1 VPDDADA
8 VAADDADA
16 VGAADADAE
25 ADPAV
30 APDAEPGAE
39 GDPDAEP
46 DALALVEGD
55 GAPGEDEPWPAGWPP
70 VHAAAASNGSS
81 AAAAASR
88 GRKVIGVTP
97 SVCPL
102 VRRTQ
107 GIRRAAVPAFPTARG
122 VRLLR

>member
-1 VPDDADA
+1 VPDGADA
-8 VAADDADA
+8 VAVDDVDA

-30 APDAEPGAE
+30 EPDAEPCAE

-46 DALALVEGD
+46 DELTVAEPD
-55 GAPGEDEPWPAGWPP
+55 GAPGEDEPWLAGWPP

-81 AAAAASR
+81 AAAASR

-102 VRRTQ
+102 VRRTP
-107 GIRRAAVPAFPTARG
+107 GIRRAAAPAFPTACG
-122 VRLLR
+122 ARLLR